1 MYCTIFY
8 LTIHYMLINSPYDIL
23 QWEKKKK
30 KVVAPSFETIVS
42 ALYVDSTNAY
52 SPLHFLLTE
61 MLSDP

>member
-1 MYCTIFY
+1 MIYY
-8 LTIHYMLINSPYDIL
+8 S
-23 QWEKKKK
+23 EKKKKK

>member
-8 LTIHYMLINSPYDIL
+8 LMIHYMLNNSPYYIL
-23 QWEKKKK
+23 HWEKKKK

-42 ALYVDSTNAY
+42 ALYVGSTNVTG
-52 SPLHFLLTE
+52 HFLLTE